1 MARIGI
7 FLCHCGT
14 NIAGVVN
21 ISQVREAVKD
31 IPQVVL
37 VEESKYMCSEMGQGG
52 IREAIEKNKLDRV
65 IISACSPRMHE
76 NTFRKTVADAGLNP
90 YLLEIANVRE
100 QDSWVHADDKEAA
113 TEKAIALTRT
123 AVAKAL
129 LNQPLTPKRVGLTKR
144 ALVIGGGIAGIQAA
158 LDIANAGHPV
168 VLVEREPTIGG
179 RMAQL
184 DKTFPTLDCSSC
196 ILTPRMVEANQHP
209 NITIFTYSEVMS
221 VSGFVGNFK
230 VQIRQKARHV
240 DSVKCTGCG
249 ICWQKCPD
257 LVPSEFDT
265 GLGGRKIIYV
275 PFAQAIPNVPVID
288 MPNCRYVKHLEAA
301 KEGKKLPPCRICE
314 KLCPTGAIDWEQED
328 QVLTEDFGAIVVAT
342 GFKPFDYGRYTEF
355 GAGKYPDVIGLL
367 QLERLLSASGPT
379 NGELKR
385 PSDGAHPKTV
395 VFLSCIG
402 SRDERMGKPYCS
414 KVCCMVMA
422 KQAILLKDHDP
433 EIQPYVFY
441 IDVRAGG
448 KDYEEFYQRSQR
460 EQGVLWL
467 RGRVSKLYQDNGKV
481 IVMGEDSLMG
491 RPVEIAADLVVMATG
506 MEANDGAVDLAQ
518 TLHISYDTHGF
529 MVEAHPKLRPLE
541 TNTDGIFL
549 AGTVSGPRDIP
560 ETVAQG
566 SGVAAKVL
574 GLFSKDELAT
584 DPTVAYVDA
593 MRCTGCFLCAE
604 VCPYGA
610 IDKEPSRD
618 GRLLAKVNESL
629 CKGCGLCVAGCRGN
643 CINLRGFTNQQV
655 IEEIM
660 ALCR

>member
-1 MARIGI
+1 MARIGV

-14 NIAGVVN
+14 NIAGTVN

-37 VEESKYMCSEMGQGG
+37 VEESKYMCSELGQGG
-52 IREAIEKNKLDRV
+52 IRESIEKNRLDRV
-65 IISACSPRMHE
+65 VISACSPRMHE

-100 QDSWVHADDKEAA
+100 QCSWVHGDDKDAA
-113 TEKAIALTRT
+113 TQKAIDLTRMM
-123 AVAKAL
+123 VAKSIL
-129 LNQPLTPKRVGLTKR
+129 DQPLTPKKVGLTKR

-158 LDIANAGHPV
+158 LDIANTGHPV
-168 VLVEREPTIGG
+168 VLVEREATIGG

-196 ILTPRMVEANQHP
+196 ILTPRMVEVRQHP
-209 NITIFTYSEVMS
+209 DITLLTYSEVEN

-240 DSVKCTGCG
+240 DASKCNGCG
-249 ICWQKCPD
+249 LCTLKCPE
-257 LVPSEFDT
+257 LTLSEFDT
-265 GLGGRKIIYV
+265 GLGNRKVIFT
-275 PFAQAIPNVPVID
+275 PFAQAVPNTPVID
-288 MPNCRYVKHLEAA
+288 MPNCRYVKHLEGQ

-314 KLCPTGAIDWEQED
+314 KLCPTGAIDWDQED
-328 QVLTEDFGAIVVAT
+328 QILTEDFGAIVVAT
-342 GFKPFDYGRYTEF
+342 GFKPFDYARYTEF
-355 GAGKYPDVIGLL
+355 GAGKYKDVIGLL

-379 NGELKR
+379 QGELKR
-385 PSDGAHPKTV
+385 PSDGKHPKTV
-395 VFLSCIG
+395 VFMSCIG

-422 KQAILLKDHDP
+422 KQAILLKEHDP

-441 IDVRAGG
+441 IDVRTGG

-467 RGRVSKLYQDNGKV
+467 RGRVSKVYQDGDK
-481 IVMGEDSLMG
+481 IMVMGEDSLIG

-518 TLHISYDTHGF
+518 LLHISHDTNDF
-529 MVEAHPKLRPLE
+529 LVEAHPKLRPLE

-566 SGVAAKVL
+566 SGVAAKVA
-574 GLFSKDELAT
+574 GLFSKSELIA
-584 DPTVAYVDA
+584 DPMVANVDP

-610 IDKEPSRD
+610 IEKEPNRE
-618 GRLLAKVNESL
+618 GKLLAKVNENL
-629 CKGCGLCVAGCRGN
+629 CKGCGLCVGGCRGN
-643 CINLRGFTNQQV
+643 CLNLKGFTSQQV

-660 ALCR
+660 ALCH